1 MILEGQTLAPSK
13 MHVKGILVHNRY
25 LNNIPYY
32 IKVLRHV
39 NFANFAILKTNC
51 EIYVTQ
57 KLNVKKIK

>member
-13 MHVKGILVHNRY
+13 MHVKGMLVYNRY

-39 NFANFAILKTNC
+39 NFANFAILKKKLRNLCDTKTKC
-51 EIYVTQ
+51 Q
-57 KLNVKKIK
+57 KN